1 LPVGNDIVDLSDPRN
16 RGKSRDLRFT
26 QRVFTPSER
35 DRIAGSENPDREIWT
50 LWAAKESAYKVLSKS
65 SSALSSAPG
74 LFAVTLSLPDPPGS
88 PSEEIS
94 GAVACPFGR
103 VTVRIY
109 RTDEYVH
116 CIGMDEETDP
126 SEGII
131 VQVIRLADGAG
142 ASPSMDESRL
152 TREAAV
158 QRLSAHLDL
167 KAEEIEI
174 RRIKKDRGLGPP
186 AVYVRGEKTTVDIS
200 LSHDGSF
207 GAFAF
212 VAPQPSEER
221 SSRISRISGPRSS
234 AF

>member
-16 RGKSRDLRFT
+16 RGKSRDHRFI

-50 LWAAKESAYKVLSKS
+50 LWTAKETAYKALSKS
-65 SSALSSAPG
+65 SPSLSSAPS
-74 LFAVTLSLPDPPGS
+74 LFAVTLSLPH
-88 PSEEIS
+88 PSAPRSDVIH

-103 VTVRIY
+103 VAVRIY

-116 CIGMDEETDP
+116 CVGAEEDADP
-126 SEGII
+126 AEGII
-131 VQVIRLADGAG
+131 AHVIRLADGTG
-142 ASPSMDESRL
+142 ASPSPDESRL
-152 TREAAV
+152 TRDAAV
-158 QRLSAHLDL
+158 QGLSTHLGL

-174 RRIKKDRGLGPP
+174 RRIKKDRELGPP
-186 AVYVRGEKTTVDIS
+186 VVYVRGEKTTVDIS
-200 LSHDGSF
+200 LSHDGSL

-212 VAPQPSEER
+212 VALQSSEDR
-221 SSRISRISGPRSS
+221 TSMISRISGPRSS

>member
-1 LPVGNDIVDLSDPRN
+1 M
-16 RGKSRDLRFT
+16 

-35 DRIAGSENPDREIWT
+35 DRIAGSEDPDREIWT
-50 LWAAKESAYKVLSKS
+50 LWTAKETAYKVLSKS
-65 SSALSSAPG
+65 SASLSSAPG
-74 LFAVTLSLPDPPGS
+74 LFNVTLSHPHPPPPPLGELS
-88 PSEEIS
+88 GLVTGPS
-94 GAVACPFGR
+94 GR
-103 VTVRIY
+103 VVVRIR

-116 CIGMDEETDP
+116 CVGSDENGDALED
-126 SEGII
+126 II
-131 VQVIRLADGAG
+131 AQVIRLPDRAG
-142 ASPSMDESRL
+142 ASPSTDESRL

-158 QRLSAHLDL
+158 QGLSAHLGL

-186 AVYVRGEKTTVDIS
+186 VVYGRGLKTAVDIS

-212 VAPQPSEER
+212 AAPQPSDDR
-221 SSRISRISGPRSS
+221 SSRISRISGPSSS